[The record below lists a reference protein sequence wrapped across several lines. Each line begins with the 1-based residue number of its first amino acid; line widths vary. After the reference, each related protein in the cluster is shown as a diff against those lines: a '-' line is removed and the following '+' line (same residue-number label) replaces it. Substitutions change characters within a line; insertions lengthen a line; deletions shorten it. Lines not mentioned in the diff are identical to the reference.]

1 MRTGKEEKI
10 YSKVGNCFYLKVLKL
25 VNLTSQYGVN
35 FKIITSSL
43 CKRKLQQDQER
54 IIKLTKIRLNLK
66 LITFE
71 IIEKKYLSKKRNVEK
86 DSGLAQF
93 VKRLGKKSQRDW
105 IVCRIYIV
113 CRFIVDIYNM
123 WFEIIHIKNRLH

>member
-71 IIEKKYLSKKRNVEK
+71 IIEKKYLSKKK
-86 DSGLAQF
+86 KCW
-93 VKRLGKKSQRDW
+93 KRQWTCPVCKKTWKKSQRDW

>member
-71 IIEKKYLSKKRNVEK
+71 VIEKKYLSKKRNVEK

-93 VKRLGKKSQRDW
+93 VKRLGKRVK
-105 IVCRIYIV
+105 
-113 CRFIVDIYNM
+113 
-123 WFEIIHIKNRLH
+123 EIGLFVEYT